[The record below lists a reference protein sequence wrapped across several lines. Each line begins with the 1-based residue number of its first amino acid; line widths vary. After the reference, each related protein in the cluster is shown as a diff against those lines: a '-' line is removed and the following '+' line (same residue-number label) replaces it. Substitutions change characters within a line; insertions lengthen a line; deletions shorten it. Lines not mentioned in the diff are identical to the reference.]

1 MTDLHTH
8 ILPDMDDGCRTVEES
23 LQLLAAE
30 REQGVDTVVLTPHFY
45 RSQEESDS
53 FLLRRSRSM
62 DLLQRQL
69 PSDAPALVLGAETA
83 WYASLAEDPNLEK
96 LCLDDRGTLLLELP
110 YTPWPVKMAD
120 WLYRFVNDTGL
131 TPILAHIERYEGLQ
145 SAGQLRDVMNM
156 GLPMQMSAG
165 VFSSMLRRGKYLRLL
180 RDGQWYI
187 ASDCHGMTKRPPCMD
202 VAAAYVR
209 CKLPHAAEQMLT
221 WQPQSSDLGEHS

>member
-30 REQGVDTVVLTPHFY
+30 RDQGVDTVVLTPHFY
-45 RSQEESDS
+45 RSREDSHS

-62 DLLQRQL
+62 DLLQKAVT
-69 PSDAPALVLGAETA
+69 SDTPALVLGAETA

-96 LCLDDRGTLLLELP
+96 LCLDDQGTLLLELP

-131 TPILAHIERYEGLQ
+131 NPILAHVERYEGLQ
-145 SAGQLRDVMNM
+145 SPGQVRDVMSM
-156 GLPMQMSAG
+156 GLPMQMSADA
-165 VFSSMLRRGKYLRLL
+165 FSSVLRRGKYLRLL
-180 RDGQWYI
+180 RHGQWYI
-187 ASDCHGMTKRPPCMD
+187 ASDCHGLTRRPPCMAT
-202 VAAAYVR
+202 AAAYVR
-209 CKLPHAAEQMLT
+209 RKLPRTAEQMLN
-221 WQPQSSDLGEHS
+221 WHP